1 LNVQYHCIELA
12 IDDFVLIVFYIWI
25 FSAMTNTV
33 FALFSFL
40 LLLTAA
46 RPPVEH
52 DFHVSKCLM
61 EYDEARRELQVT
73 MHLFID
79 DLELALEQQGASSL
93 FICTEKEDP
102 MADTYIQR
110 YLEQHLSVRLNE
122 QPYSIQWIGKEAA
135 DDLTAVW
142 CYLIIEEVPPI
153 QSASIRNTS
162 LMEIYRDQKN
172 IIHFKLDKDQESF
185 FLLEKGQ
192 AQKDIS
198 F

>member
-1 LNVQYHCIELA
+1 
-12 IDDFVLIVFYIWI
+12 
-25 FSAMTNTV
+25 MTNKIL
-33 FALFSFL
+33 ALFSL
-40 LLLTAA
+40 LFLLTAG
-46 RPPVEH
+46 RPPAAH

-61 EYDEARRELQVT
+61 EYDEAASELQVT

-102 MADTYIQR
+102 KADTYIQR
-110 YLEQHLSVRLNE
+110 YLEQHFSIRLND
-122 QPYSIQWIGKEAA
+122 QPYSIKWIGKEVA
-135 DDLTAVW
+135 DDLSAVW

-153 QSASIRNTS
+153 ESASIRNTS
-162 LMEIYRDQKN
+162 LMDVYRDQKN
-172 IIHFKLDKDQESF
+172 IIHFKLGDDQESF